1 MTQQFTPGAHT
12 VAGKRPRRWPWLVGI
27 GAALLVGVGLG
38 SAGGGSSSDPSAAG
52 VVTRTVAAPA
62 STVTVTVT
70 TDAPAPAAA
79 SAAGG
84 ALTSF
89 SDGTYEVGTAAGQ
102 IPPGKYKTPGGGGT
116 CYWSR
121 LKHNDGALGDIIA
134 NNIGEGQM
142 ILNVAK
148 SDGYVEIRGC
158 TFTKA

>member
-62 STVTVTVT
+62 STVTVT

-102 IPPGKYKTPGGGGT
+102 IPAGKYKTPGGGGT

>member
-62 STVTVTVT
+62 STVTVT